1 MAVYLDL
8 RYRSDLRRSRAMI
21 RARSMWSQKQS
32 GREFSRCR
40 PKNESL
46 IRAGPLRSKSR
57 KPRDD
62 HSGQRSHRYTTHRA
76 SWMAMS
82 RCGTDEASHG
92 DCAAVEARDK
102 ACWKPDGSKHSNE
115 IEEEA
120 LKLRIGGRR
129 KYVERQDCCR
139 VSNCIDKY
147 RIRSICLP
155 ATF

>member
-1 MAVYLDL
+1 
-8 RYRSDLRRSRAMI
+8 
-21 RARSMWSQKQS
+21 
-32 GREFSRCR
+32 
-40 PKNESL
+40 
-46 IRAGPLRSKSR
+46 
-57 KPRDD
+57 
-62 HSGQRSHRYTTHRA
+62 
-76 SWMAMS
+76 MS